1 MYLRRLYS
9 GRRRFLSKEDHAMHR
24 RNLSRLTAVLSVTV
38 FLLVLAVLPVNAAG
52 ENTERRTV
60 RVGLPDTDLSTVYRG
75 ANPTVAFQKQYMQA
89 VAEYANWDC
98 EYVKATWSECL
109 DMISSGEID
118 VLMDVSKT
126 DERMQYMNYSGESM
140 GTEMCCM
147 VAREDTNL
155 SYNDFESFNGI
166 TVGYERGSTILE
178 SLREYG
184 RSMGFSFK
192 EKAYDD
198 SSGLYAA
205 LDRGEIDALIQTNY
219 INITAGHI
227 IVAKCAPSPVYIVTS
242 RKNPALVAELD
253 SAMTQLLSYNPSFN
267 SDLYRKSFEGGNT
280 LSESFTRREK
290 DYLKTDPVVI
300 VPYEVNWA
308 PFEMDKNGKAAGIT
322 PDILR
327 AVGRDTGITFRFVQA
342 SSTQAIYKEM
352 NGKPTDTVMA
362 VSYDYLWANKHD
374 LLVTQPYVK
383 GSVMRVMKKTD
394 TVPATVAVVADG
406 YLASKITQEYPKL
419 RQVRYLTFGECM
431 NAVEHGSAD
440 CTFLNYY
447 QANYYRSMSAFGSFS
462 YQPVESITQSIALGV
477 TRESNPVLLG
487 ILSKSLERISAGEL
501 QSILSENSVR
511 TEQFSLSN
519 LMRRYPVQTTVAVG
533 SFSVLLCLLA
543 GLLFTVRIRKRRNLA
558 LAEAKKEAE
567 AANMAKSDFL
577 SRMSHDIRTPL
588 NGIIGMTYFAQRQ
601 KNPPETADCLAKI
614 DTSSKFLLGLVNEI
628 LDMSKAESGKMEL
641 HTEPYYFD
649 DFKGYIDAVI
659 RPLCDGKNQ
668 TLTLE
673 TDIMGTIVP
682 KMDILRTNQIYFN
695 LLSNAVKYTPEGG
708 TIRVIVRESMPQEGK
723 VHVAVSI
730 SDNGVGMSEEFL
742 KILFDPFTQ
751 ECRSDNSE
759 IRGTGLGLAI
769 VKKIIDAMGGTI
781 SVSSRVGEG
790 TEFNFEIDCE
800 YIEAENK
807 GHKVQ
812 TQSSSDNSE
821 QLRGKHILL
830 CEDHP
835 LNQEI
840 AKKLLEDKGVIV
852 DIAENGEVG
861 VRHFSHSAVFYYDAV
876 LMDIRMPVLDGCEAT
891 KEIRELRRPDAAVIP
906 IIAMTADAFAEDV
919 RKFIDD
925 GMNGHIA
932 KPIDPDTLYRVLCG
946 AIFADK

>member
-1 MYLRRLYS
+1 M
-9 GRRRFLSKEDHAMHR
+9 
-24 RNLSRLTAVLSVTV
+24 TAVLSAA
-38 FLLVLAVLPVNAAG
+38 FLLLVLAALPVSAAG
-52 ENTERRTV
+52 DGTARRTV
-60 RVGLPDTDLSTVYRG
+60 RVGLPDTDLSAVYRG

-98 EYVKATWSECL
+98 EYVKATWSDCL
-109 DMISSGEID
+109 DMMRSGEID

-126 DERMQYMNYSGESM
+126 DERMQYLDYSGESM

-147 VAREDTNL
+147 VACEDTDL
-155 SYNDFESFNGI
+155 SFNDFKSFNGI

-184 RSMGFSFK
+184 RDMGFSFTA
-192 EKAYDD
+192 KAYED
-198 SSGLYAA
+198 SSDLYAA
-205 LDRGEIDALIQTNY
+205 LDKGEIDALIQTNY

-227 IVAKCAPSPVYIVTS
+227 VVAKCAPSPVYIVTS
-242 RKNPALVAELD
+242 RKNPALGAELD
-253 SAMTQLLSYNPSFN
+253 SAMTQLFSYNPSFN
-267 SDLYRKSFEGGNT
+267 TDLYRKSFEGGNT
-280 LSESFTRREK
+280 QSESFTRREK
-290 DYLKTDPVVI
+290 EYLKTDPVVI
-300 VPYEVNWA
+300 VPYETDWA
-308 PFEMDKNGKAAGIT
+308 PFEMDKNGEAAGIT

-327 AVGRDTGITFRFVQA
+327 AVGRDTGITFRFVQS
-342 SSTQAIYKEM
+342 SSTQAIYNEM
-352 NGKPTDTVMA
+352 DGKSADTVMA

-374 LLVTQPYVK
+374 LLVTQPYVI
-383 GSVMRVMKKTD
+383 GSVMRVTKKPD

-406 YLASKITQEYPKL
+406 YLANEITQEYPEL
-419 RQVRYLTFGECM
+419 RPVRYLTFEECM

-487 ILSKSLERISAGEL
+487 ILSKSLERISAGEV

-511 TEQFSLSN
+511 TEQLSLSSM
-519 LMRRYPVQTTVAVG
+519 MRRYPVQTTVAVG
-533 SFSVLLCLLA
+533 SFSMLLCLLA
-543 GLLFTVRIRKRRNLA
+543 GLLFTVRIRKRRSLA

-601 KNPPETADCLAKI
+601 ENPPVTADCLTKI

-641 HTEPYYFD
+641 QTEPYYLD

-668 TLTLE
+668 TLTFE

-682 KMDILRTNQIYFN
+682 EMDILRTNQIFFN

-708 TIRVIVRESMPQEGK
+708 TIRVSVGESMLTERK
-723 VHVAVSI
+723 VRITASI
-730 SDNGVGMSEEFL
+730 RDNGVGMSEEFQ
-742 KILFDPFTQ
+742 KVLFDPFTQ
-751 ECRSDNSE
+751 EHRSDNSE

-781 SVSSRVGEG
+781 SVNSRTGEG
-790 TEFNFEIDCE
+790 TEFIFNIDCE

-807 GHKVQ
+807 GRKAQ
-812 TQSSSDNSE
+812 TQNGSAPAE

-840 AKKLLEDKGVIV
+840 AKTLLEDKGVIV

-861 VRHFSHSAVFYYDAV
+861 VRHFSRSAVFYYDAV

-891 KEIRELRRPDAAVIP
+891 REIRALGRPDAAVIP

-919 RKFIDD
+919 RKFLDT

-932 KPIDPDTLYRVLCG
+932 KPIDPDTMYKVLCG
-946 AIFADK
+946 ALSADKER